1 MELLFIRPQDSRRW
15 LVERS
20 AKRSPRVSR
29 MMSKKLG
36 SPSSTGGLFLLAIFM
51 VRSKQE
57 LQLTR

>member
-1 MELLFIRPQDSRRW
+1 
-15 LVERS
+15 
-20 AKRSPRVSR
+20 
-29 MMSKKLG
+29 MSKKLG